1 MTSFDP
7 ALGFVSESLAEG
19 QIAELRQEMQ
29 VVREEYDQAAAALL
43 KLRTEDKG
51 WNILGQVDKGNGF
64 SLKVIKDVAKKAE
77 VQQVGNPL
85 LKRAFELR
93 FNPIFSRGF
102 ELQVEEG
109 EKIKPRYQRKLDNI
123 SVQEVLFSEAGIEQ
137 LERTCFNVG
146 NLFVAYNRITGDML
160 RIPFEEI
167 TNRAVDPDFP
177 ARTAYYQWSHTRV
190 DFDGKTKRIIEWLPV
205 VEWFRDGKDDQEY
218 IANPKEPVNHD
229 WVVIDQLVNVPTTG
243 HWGIPDAFP
252 ALPYAWAYS
261 EYVRD
266 AASLLKALNT
276 IAWRL
281 VGKSKTQAQ
290 TAGIALAGARKT
302 GGVAAMTAGTELT
315 AMPKAGQV
323 DMADGMALAAMV
335 ASATGVATTAL
346 ISTLNGGNAA
356 AIQSLDGPTVAMAR
370 QRQKRWVDFY
380 TRVFLAMGIEGVT
393 INFPK
398 ITEDPIHRQ
407 VSSLATGRT
416 TGAIHADEYRA
427 AFLEAMSIRPL
438 HSESPDPEEYAQAQ
452 NALQWLTLQQTIE
465 MQNKQLDNPQNDPL
479 PRQGNSPQ
487 NGKLGENDNTNRNA
501 DSKAKSGTQT
511 DLVG

>member
-1 MTSFDP
+1 MAEFDP
-7 ALGFVSESLAEG
+7 NLGFVSESADV
-19 QIAELRQEMQ
+19 AALRYEVAQ
-29 VVREEYDQAAAALL
+29 VREDYDQAAAALL

-51 WNILGQVDKGNGF
+51 WEVLGQVQRNNGF
-64 SLKVIKDVAKKAE
+64 SLKIIKDVAKKAE

-93 FNPIFSRGF
+93 FHPIFSRGF
-102 ELQVEEG
+102 ELEVEDG
-109 EKIKPRYQRKLDNI
+109 QKIKPRYQRKLDNI

-146 NLFVAYNRITGDML
+146 NLFFAYNRLTGDAL
-160 RIPFEEI
+160 LIPFEEI

-177 ARTAYYQWSHTRV
+177 ARTAYYQWSHTRT
-190 DFDGKTKRIIEWLPV
+190 DFDGKTKRIVEWLPV
-205 VEWFRDGKDDQEY
+205 VEWVRDGKDTEEW

-229 WVVIDQLVNVPTTG
+229 WTVVDMRVNVPTTG
-243 HWGIPDAFP
+243 HWGIPDSFP

-261 EYVRD
+261 EYIRD

-281 VGKSKTQAQ
+281 VGKSKSQAQ

-335 ASATGVATTAL
+335 ASATGVPTPAL
-346 ISTLNGGNAA
+346 ISVVQGGNAA
-356 AIQSLDGPTVAMAR
+356 TIQSLDGPTVAMAR
-370 QRQKRWVDFY
+370 QRQSRWADFY
-380 TRVFLAMGIEGVT
+380 KRVFLAMGIEGVT

-407 VSSLATGRT
+407 VSSLATART
-416 TGAIHADEYRA
+416 TGAIHADEYRDA
-427 AFLEAMSIRPL
+427 ILEALSIRPL
-438 HSESPDPEEYAQAQ
+438 HSDAPDAEEYAQAQ
-452 NALQWLTLQQTIE
+452 NALQWLTLQHTIE
-465 MQNKQLDNPQNDPL
+465 VQDKALDNLQSDPL
-479 PRQGNSPQ
+479 ARQGNSPQ
-487 NGKLGENDNTNRNA
+487 QGKLGENDNTNRNA
-501 DSKAKSGTQT
+501 DSKAGKGTQT